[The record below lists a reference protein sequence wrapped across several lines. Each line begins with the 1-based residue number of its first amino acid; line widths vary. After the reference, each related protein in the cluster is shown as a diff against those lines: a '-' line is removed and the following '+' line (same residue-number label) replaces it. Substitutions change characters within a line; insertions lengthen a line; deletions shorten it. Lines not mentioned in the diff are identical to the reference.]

1 MSKRSYPVWDYPS
14 NTKQNPIPPANSSQ
28 ERNRGVGIPQ
38 SQQSTAAKK
47 SFPKPETAI
56 PMDRQLYREALEAQT
71 SAAIPQRGQNARQN
85 YKPPTRGRPT
95 QNTGVQRQSSGK
107 GNQTTGTAGTTRRTG
122 TTSTTKAAGTAK
134 TTGRPPYRSSYASAA
149 DLADMNEIMGVNP
162 YTGEAQDVADDFL
175 RQSGVSSP
183 EEYQKKFF
191 AGQEAKRRAQ
201 EERARQMRTLYGSP
215 EDEAEILGLSG
226 GYTGDPNDVAA
237 AVQREYGAN
246 NAEEFREILQN
257 RMSIWD
263 YPDYLNRRYKGGYL
277 TSLQDLANGLSYG
290 AQGGMAHQEADQAMA
305 ADQFNGGAASR
316 AAMEEYYAGLT
327 ENQRT
332 AMEVMG
338 FVDPTQFYY
347 PQVYNEAEARHK
359 DDVLTR
365 AADWGDSY
373 RAETDEKYDDVP
385 NWLSRWG
392 DKREE
397 NGKWYL
403 ANAASFVP
411 VIGPALSSIIVYE
424 QVSTER
430 YEQGLRSGETR
441 EQARRAA
448 CAEGLGTV
456 VLGQAISKGL
466 GKLAEA
472 GTRQLSKVAPE
483 HLERLSR
490 TLQKTPGGNALINA
504 LTNADEQDAGA
515 LTGLISDSF
524 ANEVERVGSYSSR
537 EDFLNED
544 SVTRMAG
551 AVLEGTSRLLGLPG
565 AGGSSS
571 ASAIRDSREAVIVE
585 RAITTVAK
593 EVREN
598 DEIKRVVGRIIQAVE
613 QGETPDY
620 LTGILHEKRGNALIF
635 PPEYGI
641 IYPDG
646 KRYPVVVSPY
656 SEAKPII
663 KQLELPD
670 TQAHHV
676 APNAIYRDTIARNDG
691 ITISLPGNVLTNPE
705 SAHGKFHNHTETQM
719 DMYRESNTRPTNR
732 EAYEIFLESLQFAGV
747 NKNVAEFSLDWLIR
761 QQMERGIYPEM
772 PIPRMPQKIHF
783 KKKNVVEEDAGN
795 AENIQ

>member
-1 MSKRSYPVWDYPS
+1 MSKRSYPVWDYPT
-14 NTKQNPIPPANSSQ
+14 NTKQNPIPPLKSTQ
-28 ERNRGVGIPQ
+28 GQNRGVGIPQ

-47 SFPKPETAI
+47 GFPKPETAI

-71 SAAIPQRGQNARQN
+71 AATIPQRGQNARQN
-85 YKPPTRGRPT
+85 YKPPTRRRPT
-95 QNTGVQRQSSGK
+95 QNTGVQRQNSGK

-122 TTSTTKAAGTAK
+122 TTSTAKAPGTAK

-175 RQSGVSSP
+175 RQNGVSSP

-263 YPDYLNRRYKGGYL
+263 YPNYLNRRYKGGYL

-316 AAMEEYYAGLT
+316 AAMEEHYAGLT

-373 RAETDEKYDDVP
+373 RAETDKKYDDVP
-385 NWLSRWG
+385 DWLSRWG

-403 ANAASFVP
+403 ATIASFASP
-411 VIGPALSSIIVYE
+411 VLSGIIVYG

-441 EQARRAA
+441 VQARRAA

-472 GTRQLSKVAPE
+472 GIRQLSKVAPE
-483 HLERLSR
+483 YLERLSR

-551 AVLEGTSRLLGLPG
+551 AVLEGTSQLLGLPG
-565 AGGSSS
+565 AGDSSL
-571 ASAIRDSREAVIVE
+571 ASAIRDPREAVIVE

-635 PPEYGI
+635 PPEYGTM
-641 IYPDG
+641 YSDG
-646 KRYPVVVSPY
+646 KRYPMVVAPY
-656 SEAKPII
+656 SEAPSINK
-663 KQLELPD
+663 ELNLPN
-670 TQAHHV
+670 TQAHHL
-676 APNAIYRDTIARNDG
+676 AQDAIYRDRISKAQG
-691 ITISLPGNVLTNPE
+691 ITMSVEGDAIREPNSQ
-705 SAHGKFHNHTETQM
+705 HGVEHNYYTTELEQYYKTGTKPTH
-719 DMYRESNTRPTNR
+719 REF
-732 EAYEIFLESLQFAGV
+732 AEIMMGGMMEIGV
-747 NKNVAEFSLDWLIR
+747 HPAVRNYALDRVIR
-761 QQMERGIYPEM
+761 QLVENGIDLEKEIDRFPGTQ
-772 PIPRMPQKIHF
+772 RF
-783 KKKNVVEEDAGN
+783 KKIKNIGGEKTDDG
-795 AENIQ
+795 QS